1 MNELWLPVPE
11 WEDLYEASDQ
21 GRARSLPRRVRGA
34 LRRAR
39 VLKPGIVKGYQQYI
53 LCRDGYRRQIKGHQL
68 ILLTFRGPRPDGM
81 ECRHLN
87 GVRTDN
93 RLVNLAYG
101 TKLENARDKHL
112 HGTMYKGERHHKA
125 KLTDQ
130 QRLDIKH
137 AYHVDHIPIAEL
149 ARTYGVAYQSI
160 WHFVHD
166 R

>member
-1 MNELWLPVPE
+1 
-11 WEDLYEASDQ
+11 
-21 GRARSLPRRVRGA
+21 
-34 LRRAR
+34 
-39 VLKPGIVKGYQQYI
+39 
-53 LCRDGYRRQIKGHQL
+53 
-68 ILLTFRGPRPDGM
+68 M

-87 GVRTDN
+87 GIRTDN
-93 RLVNLAYG
+93 RLDNLAYG

-112 HGTMYKGERHHKA
+112 HGTMYQGEKHHKA